1 MDLQVASEK
10 ETKRGRDE
18 QEKVVKQ
25 WERDPE
31 SESERDDEGS
41 KQRLRVEE
49 PDRRSSGGPSKKLLG
64 DSQLSNQGIR
74 RESREIYR
82 RISDD
87 STHPPSEDLGPK
99 QEKKPAEAA
108 RGEVQKLEKT
118 KEEEKPK
125 A

>member
-1 MDLQVASEK
+1 MDLQAASEK
-10 ETKRGRDE
+10 ETKRGGE

-49 PDRRSSGGPSKKLLG
+49 PERSSSGGSSRKLLG
-64 DSQLSNQGIR
+64 DSHSSNQGIR

-87 STHPPSEDLGPK
+87 STHPPSEDVSQK

>member
-1 MDLQVASEK
+1 MNSQMDLQGPSEK
-10 ETKRGRDE
+10 ETRRGRDE
-18 QEKVVKQ
+18 PEKVVKQ

-41 KQRLRVEE
+41 KQRLRVED

-64 DSQLSNQGIR
+64 DSHSNQGIR

-87 STHPPSEDLGPK
+87 STYPPSEDVSQK

-108 RGEVQKLEKT
+108 RQEVQRLEKT
-118 KEEEKPK
+118 KEEGK
-125 A
+125 

>member
-18 QEKVVKQ
+18 QERVMKQ

-41 KQRLRVEE
+41 KQRLRAEE
-49 PDRRSSGGPSKKLLG
+49 SGGPSRKLLG
-64 DSQLSNQGIR
+64 DSHQGIR

-87 STHPPSEDLGPK
+87 STHPPSEDISQK

-108 RGEVQKLEKT
+108 GGEVQKLEKA
-118 KEEEKPK
+118 KEEKSK